1 MKKRKSK
8 SYMSVKGYWLEIAV
22 GTVLL
27 AIMYYFWGFQ
37 KCFSLDEP
45 KSLMVWAILQII
57 GTGVMGWIAG
67 LRHRNTLSIWCSIL
81 APMEIYTILV
91 YGTDKG
97 QVWRLLL
104 LLAVAFLAMLAY
116 CMLCTNQAMGRGEE
130 FHVTEQIVPLVRV
143 AWIILVG
150 VYMIF
155 MVPILFRGARGV
167 ERTLDY
173 SIEAKDTE
181 GLTVTSQ
188 MAELSRL
195 DYSYWKKLEQ
205 KEREELAQLVADVE
219 GNELGISH
227 NLVVAYREF
236 GEVKANS
243 AYSST
248 EYKIYLDKA
257 FFENAT
263 GEEVLQ
269 EITHQAYHAYERE
282 LVDLYTESD
291 RQFQKLQVF
300 AAIEK
305 YVVELQKNIQALDDR
320 QESDHAALE
329 ADALAY
335 AQTRME
341 EYQKWITFWM
351 KSEG

>member
-1 MKKRKSK
+1 MKKHKSK
-8 SYMSVKGYWLEIAV
+8 SWMSVTGYWWEIAV
-22 GTVLL
+22 GTVILVIL
-27 AIMYYFWGFQ
+27 YYFWGFQ
-37 KCFSLDEP
+37 KCFSLDEN
-45 KSLMVWAILQII
+45 KSLLVWAAIQIL
-57 GTGVMGWIAG
+57 GTGVLGWIAG
-67 LRHRNTLSIWCSIL
+67 LRHRNTISIWCSIL
-81 APMEIYTILV
+81 APMELYTILT
-91 YGTDKG
+91 YGADKG

-104 LLAVAFLAMLAY
+104 LLAIAFLAMMVY
-116 CMLCTNQAMGRGEE
+116 CMLCTNWAMGRGEE

-143 AWIILVG
+143 AWIILVA

-181 GLTVTSQ
+181 GLTITSQ

-205 KEREELAQLVADVE
+205 KEKEELVQLVADVE
-219 GNELGISH
+219 GNELGLSH
-227 NLVVAYREF
+227 NLVVAYRDF
-236 GEVKANS
+236 GEVKAES
-243 AYSST
+243 AYSSM

-257 FFENAT
+257 FFEKAT
-263 GEEVLQ
+263 GEEVMQ
-269 EITHQAYHAYERE
+269 EIAHQAYHAYERE

-291 RQFQKLQVF
+291 RQFQKLQLF
-300 AAIEK
+300 STIEK
-305 YVVELQKNIQALDDR
+305 YVVELQKDIQALDDR

-335 AQTRME
+335 AQARVE